1 MGCALQPWL
10 CHKERPPAGN
20 GGRLRSAFREP
31 ATVARSVSRHF
42 NAGRA
47 RRFWAPADNR
57 RSPFSR
63 PVAGDIGG
71 PDLSAAR
78 AAEQDALNR
87 HKIGQFRLG
96 AGRLERFD
104 LGGQILALG
113 AGPAPDSRQHPRR
126 PLSSYLF
133 DLVAHRQHCTPWEYC
148 CMEFLLPQAASRYL
162 VAIDDALSWYRTG
175 ASVRDQRP
183 NSQYINQI
191 NHMVPLWF
199 FGGRTNEAGNICK
212 WFFVTFFRCVIG
224 RSR

>member
-1 MGCALQPWL
+1 MALSQ
-10 CHKERPPAGN
+10 RTAPAGN

-113 AGPAPDSRQHPRR
+113 AGPAPDSRQHCLIWWHIGNIVRR
-126 PLSSYLF
+126 GSIVVWSFCSHKPHRGIWLPL
-133 DLVAHRQHCTPWEYC
+133 VTPCHGIGPVLRFE
-148 CMEFLLPQAASRYL
+148 
-162 VAIDDALSWYRTG
+162 I
-175 ASVRDQRP
+175 SVRTH
-183 NSQYINQI
+183 NT
-191 NHMVPLWF
+191 L
-199 FGGRTNEAGNICK
+199 TK
-212 WFFVTFFRCVIG
+212 
-224 RSR
+224 

>member
-47 RRFWAPADNR
+47 RRFRAPADNR

-87 HKIGQFRLG
+87 HKITATKSGSFVS
-96 AGRLERFD
+96 
-104 LGGQILALG
+104 
-113 AGPAPDSRQHPRR
+113 AP
-126 PLSSYLF
+126 
-133 DLVAHRQHCTPWEYC
+133 
-148 CMEFLLPQAASRYL
+148 
-162 VAIDDALSWYRTG
+162 DALSASIWAVRSWPWVLDPRPTRDNTRADHYLLICLIWWHIGNIVRRGSIVVWSFCSHKPHRGIWLPLVTPCHG
-175 ASVRDQRP
+175 IGPVLRFEISVRTH
-183 NSQYINQI
+183 NT
-191 NHMVPLWF
+191 L
-199 FGGRTNEAGNICK
+199 TK
-212 WFFVTFFRCVIG
+212 
-224 RSR
+224 